1 MPRVRLRAVSLR
13 AVARALRAGAV
24 AQGPPGV
31 DLDEA
36 VGLPP
41 AAQQRRREA
50 AVADSQ
56 LDAVAR
62 QTTFSQHASEIMSF
76 SYRRQWLDHAAF
88 FGPLL
93 SSREGSKE

>member
-36 VGLPP
+36 LGLPP
-41 AAQQRRREA
+41 AAQQRCREA

-62 QTTFSQHASEIMSF
+62 EAAFSQHASEVMSF
-76 SYRRQWLDHAAF
+76 PYRRQWLAHAAF
-88 FGPLL
+88 LGALL
-93 SSREGSKE
+93 RIGEGSYE